1 MRKLFIAVWIGLIF
15 IPMPFNAQ
23 AAEML
28 LGDAANGKKL
38 HSAKCAAC
46 HQQLYGGDGSRIY
59 TRGDRNIKTIEGLI
73 GQVNGCNQR
82 VNANLSGDD
91 INDVVKYLN
100 ETYYKF

>member
-15 IPMPFNAQ
+15 IHLPFNAR

-46 HQQLYGGDGSRIY
+46 HQQLYGGDGSKIY
-59 TRGDRNIKTIEGLI
+59 TRSDRNIQTIEGLI

-82 VNANLSGDD
+82 VNANLSSDH

>member
-15 IPMPFNAQ
+15 IVAPFNTQ

-38 HSAKCAAC
+38 HNAKCAAC
-46 HQQLYGGDGSRIY
+46 HQRLYSNDGSGIY
-59 TRGDRNIKTIEGLI
+59 TRSDRNIRTIEGLI

-82 VNANLSGDD
+82 VRANLSGDD
-91 INDVVKYLN
+91 VNDVVKYLN